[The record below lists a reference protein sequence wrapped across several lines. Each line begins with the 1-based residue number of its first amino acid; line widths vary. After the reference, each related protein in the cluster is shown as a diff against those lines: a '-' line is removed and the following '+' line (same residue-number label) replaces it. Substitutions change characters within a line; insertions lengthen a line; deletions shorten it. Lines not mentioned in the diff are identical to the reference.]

1 MDEKK
6 TLDLNVEELEE
17 RIAPAHISLP
27 AGPPLDAGEAPD
39 SAPRGNVTDAPPNL
53 PVTPHGP

>member
-27 AGPPLDAGEAPD
+27 VTAPPPPVDVANVVAPPFD
-39 SAPRGNVTDAPPNL
+39 TSNLPGDAPP
-53 PVTPHGP
+53 V